1 MITQKNYPGY
11 GNWIERGATT
21 LWQTWDGSMSRNH
34 IMFGSVDEWFF
45 EALAGI
51 KTDPENPGFKHF
63 FLEPQLPEK
72 LSHARATHH
81 CMYGE
86 IKSAWRKKAEGTT
99 FRFTVPFNTTATITL
114 PVDQNKEILEGGV
127 PLSES
132 RNIEIISRKEEK
144 VVMKVGSGNYN
155 FLMN

>member
-1 MITQKNYPGY
+1 
-11 GNWIERGATT
+11 
-21 LWQTWDGSMSRNH
+21 
-34 IMFGSVDEWFF
+34 MFGSVDEWFF